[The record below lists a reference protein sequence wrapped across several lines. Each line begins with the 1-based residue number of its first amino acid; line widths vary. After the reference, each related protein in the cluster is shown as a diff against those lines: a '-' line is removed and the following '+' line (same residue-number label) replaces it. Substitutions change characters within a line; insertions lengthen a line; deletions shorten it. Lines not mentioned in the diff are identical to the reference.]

1 MGSNKTV
8 YLFHNIKIMT
18 RKESFWFVLGS
29 AFGLYCGTSIY
40 DLSFTNISIGSFLTL
55 VGWALVYG
63 LVYKDIGKR
72 KKNGIKS

>member
-1 MGSNKTV
+1 MGT
-8 YLFHNIKIMT
+8 NIKNSSVYIIKNIINT
-18 RKESFWFVLGS
+18 ESFWFVIGS

-40 DLSFTNISIGSFLTL
+40 DLSFTNITIGSFLTL

-72 KKNGIKS
+72 KKNGVKS